1 MLGFMIVT
9 AFLSFWISNT
19 ACTAMMLPV
28 VTAVVNQLNAHL
40 AENAHD
46 SETKKKA
53 EKSIYQFILI
63 LGTNKVTTVFNK
75 NNFFPNIN
83 TKPIIKVNPGSNDY
97 YRR

>member
-28 VTAVVNQLNAHL
+28 VTAVVNQL
-40 AENAHD
+40 NAHD

-97 YRR
+97 YRRW